1 MRSPYGRDTLHSVDR
16 VERGRAHPDRAGPA
30 EMAQVVDGSHA
41 MSMAEGDLRAQLAR
55 VTQSYEHLLGTCCPR
70 LKVSVK
76 SGPPHMLI

>member
-1 MRSPYGRDTLHSVDR
+1 
-16 VERGRAHPDRAGPA
+16 
-30 EMAQVVDGSHA
+30 